1 VLIYVLFLKK
11 INKMETTN
19 VAYKEPAKHWLCG
32 VIICPIK
39 DTTKL
44 QGTLVSWI
52 KKQILFS
59 NLYYMIIQWLHVL
72 GKLNIKDGKLKE
84 SDFMTC
90 PKYIYVYTH
99 QVHNSHIVWWSG
111 AYIILQCSTNWTK
124 FTGQTK
130 KFFNGPK

>member
-1 VLIYVLFLKK
+1 
-11 INKMETTN
+11 METTN

-32 VIICPIK
+32 VIICLIK

-84 SDFMTC
+84 SDFMT
-90 PKYIYVYTH
+90 
-99 QVHNSHIVWWSG
+99 G
-111 AYIILQCSTNWTK
+111 E
-124 FTGQTK
+124 G
-130 KFFNGPK
+130 